1 MKVFSWNKEKVVQVR
16 IVNDT
21 PRCTRTAAAT
31 SLPIK
36 AETKPLNYELGL
48 KLAALIALVL
58 NSLLAIIGYVD
69 FTGKLETLGI
79 STNEIDLGLPTL
91 LFQGYLAIV
100 LDGYTYIASHFPWGI
115 LGLSFIPSLFLYFPV
130 SKLLKSRSR
139 IDSWVFCL
147 LLTLGLVIISIIPTI
162 GLKRG
167 IDSAF
172 STFEKENPIDR
183 DNTIKG
189 LRTETTIQT
198 KEGPTIT
205 GDTVFASTLYTYVL
219 QRSELYKIANRDN
232 HIVSITVIHPEMRS
246 APKVRVAPPATPASP
261 SAQLKQSAQ
270 TSDTPAT
277 QSIPGTHHRWCQ

>member
-1 MKVFSWNKEKVVQVR
+1 MKLFGWNREKIVQVR
-16 IVNDT
+16 ITNDT
-21 PRCTRTAAAT
+21 FAFTTPAAVAHEPPT
-31 SLPIK
+31 QS
-36 AETKPLNYELGL
+36 ESKPLNYELGL

-115 LGLSFIPSLFLYFPV
+115 LGLTFIPSLFLYFPV
-130 SKLLKSRSR
+130 SRLLKSRSR

-147 LLTLGLVIISIIPTI
+147 LLTFGLVIISIIPTI

-172 STFEKENPIDR
+172 STFEKENPLDR
-183 DNTIKG
+183 GNTIKG
-189 LRTETTIQT
+189 LRAETAIQT
-198 KEGPTIT
+198 KEGPKIS

-219 QRSELYKIANRDN
+219 QRAELYKIANRDN
-232 HIVSITVIHPEMRS
+232 HIVSVTVIHPEIRS
-246 APKVRVAPPATPASP
+246 SPKAEVVPPAIQASP
-261 SAQLKQSAQ
+261 SELLKPSAQ
-270 TSDTPAT
+270 MPDKPST
-277 QSIPGTHHRWCQ
+277 QSTPDPHRR